1 MKRIKYAVVALAA
14 LFATSC
20 SDFLDT
26 TPHDAISP
34 STTWKSAEDVNKFLT
49 GAYAGWANSYS
60 IFYLD
65 AASDIA
71 YNNFPWEGWRP
82 IGNGTWTASST
93 GASFYGFGLI
103 SRCNNVV
110 NNIDRAKISDKAVYN
125 NLLGQALAIRAYA
138 YARMNFWYGGVP
150 ILDDFFPNSEAAKV
164 PRNTEAEVWEHFSP
178 S

>member
-14 LFATSC
+14 LFATS
-20 SDFLDT
+20 
-26 TPHDAISP
+26 
-34 STTWKSAEDVNKFLT
+34 
-49 GAYAGWANSYS
+49 
-60 IFYLD
+60 
-65 AASDIA
+65 

-93 GASFYGFGLI
+93 GTSFYGFRLI

-110 NNIDRAKISDKAVYN
+110 NNIDRAKIADKKIYN

-150 ILDDFFPNSEAAKV
+150 IMDDFFISTKTSIVPSRSFLTLLLKV
-164 PRNTEAEVWEHFSP
+164 VDSP
-178 S
+178 KELHLPSRCATHSTVATGNKLLMLQRQSWI